1 MFLPPVAGFDDD
13 DDGVVA
19 ADQAAASLKAVVQG
33 DVLLGEPVKWLMMLP
48 DAAPP
53 PPALVEGRM
62 MWLGVG

>member
-1 MFLPPVAGFDDD
+1 VAGFDD

-33 DVLLGEPVKWLMMLP
+33 DVRLGEPVKLFIMLP
-48 DAAPP
+48 VAA